1 MNALCTLLSIVKAR
15 YFAAPLKFLIRGSCA
30 VSFTREK
37 KKSWKQEFCSL
48 PRYFS
53 FHPFRSRLP
62 VVSLNDEAS
71 PGLLRLLDLVQLFT
85 TPPYPP
91 ARPKRNSGSSV
102 LSTSVGRIFSERYC
116 KNRRSLS
123 RFTPSQVATL
133 RHPDRLPF
141 FARHAH
147 RFQLLPRKRKHLTNL
162 RNKFCETFLSV

>member
-15 YFAAPLKFLIRGSCA
+15 YFAAPLKFLIRGSYA

-37 KKSWKQEFCSL
+37 KKSWKQEF
-48 PRYFS
+48 S
-53 FHPFRSRLP
+53 FLPFRSRLL

-91 ARPKRNSGSSV
+91 ARPERNSGSSV

-116 KNRRSLS
+116 KNRRCLS
-123 RFTPSQVATL
+123 RFTSSQAATL

-141 FARHAH
+141 FARYAH
-147 RFQLLPRKRKHLTNL
+147 FQVLPRKRKHLTNL
-162 RNKFCETFLSV
+162 RNKFCETFLGV